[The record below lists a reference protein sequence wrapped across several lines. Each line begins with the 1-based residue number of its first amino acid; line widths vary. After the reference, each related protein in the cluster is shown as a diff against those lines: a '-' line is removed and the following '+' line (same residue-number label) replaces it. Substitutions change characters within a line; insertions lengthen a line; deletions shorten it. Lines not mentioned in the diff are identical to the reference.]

1 MAQSSN
7 FSDIAGLDDLIHF
20 VDRYCMEFM
29 VPECKFDT
37 EMQIALDL
45 TNHDLIHLSSDEAN
59 AFAFRLHAYCIF
71 LRKELDKV
79 LAKKVWC
86 EEILHKVV
94 GANWNS
100 FSEYMR
106 YEPKRQAIIAQDTF
120 AVKVEY
126 MRVQLIAA
134 SLQSEEKIRSVAK
147 MADILEALAKKKS
160 FQER

>member
-29 VPECKFDT
+29 VPECKFDPS
-37 EMQIALDL
+37 MQMALDL
-45 TNHDLIHLSSDEAN
+45 DHQSLIRLSSDEAN
-59 AFAFRLHAYCIF
+59 AYAFRLHAYCIF

-86 EEILHKVV
+86 EDILHKVV
-94 GANWNS
+94 GNNWSS
-100 FSEYMR
+100 FADYMK

-126 MRVQLIAA
+126 MRIQLVAA
-134 SLQSEEKIRSVAK
+134 SLQTEDKIKSVAK
-147 MADILEALAKKKS
+147 MSDILEALAKKKA

>member
-1 MAQSSN
+1 MAEINS
-7 FSDIAGLDDLIHF
+7 FSDIAGLDDLIRF

-29 VPECKFDT
+29 VPECKFDPT
-37 EMQIALDL
+37 MQMALDL
-45 TNHDLIHLSSDEAN
+45 THQELIHLTSDEAN
-59 AFAFRLHAYCIF
+59 AYAFRLHAYCIF

-79 LAKKVWC
+79 LAKKIWC

-94 GANWNS
+94 GTNWNS
-100 FSEYMR
+100 FSEYMKF
-106 YEPKRQAIIAQDTF
+106 EPKRQAIIAQDTF